1 MRHLR
6 KPYRKFL
13 PQNKKIEELEQNN
26 DRFKRIF
33 SEYESVSEDL
43 WNWENNLKSNVP
55 DDFVDAAKL
64 QYAILKDEIEDWLGE
79 DLTEDEEA

>member
-1 MRHLR
+1 MKHLR

-13 PQNKKIEELEQNN
+13 PQQKKIEELERKN

-43 WNWENNLKSNVP
+43 WNWENTSQNNVP

-64 QYAILKDEIEDWLGE
+64 QHSILEDEIQDWLKDDKSEDY
-79 DLTEDEEA
+79 